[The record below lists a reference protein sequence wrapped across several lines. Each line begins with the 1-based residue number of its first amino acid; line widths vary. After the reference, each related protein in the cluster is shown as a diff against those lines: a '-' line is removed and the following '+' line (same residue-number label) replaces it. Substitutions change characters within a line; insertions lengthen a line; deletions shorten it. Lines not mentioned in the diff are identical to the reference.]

1 MSRALEALHIKSVF
15 GGTSCATGDTA
26 QKVRWG
32 RVRLT
37 ASSAQEHEG
46 VDESVPDENRITHN
60 QPPMLGHHAG
70 VDERSDV
77 VLDKSAFIASLPCK
91 VSKPVL

>member
-1 MSRALEALHIKSVF
+1 VQFTHIFGHVKSFEGLAQKV
-15 GGTSCATGDTA
+15 APA

-32 RVRLT
+32 RVGLI

-46 VDESVPDENRITHN
+46 VDESVPDENRITYY

-77 VLDKSAFIASLPCK
+77 VLDKSALISSLPCK